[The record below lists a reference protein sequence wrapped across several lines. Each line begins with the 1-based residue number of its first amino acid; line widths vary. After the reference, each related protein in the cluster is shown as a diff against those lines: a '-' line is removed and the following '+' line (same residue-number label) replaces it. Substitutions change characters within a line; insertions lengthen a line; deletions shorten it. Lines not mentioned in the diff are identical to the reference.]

1 MNTDLAI
8 KTILFAAAASLSLI
22 AGAYAGSEG
31 YQSGPSRPI
40 VGSTALVATGSE
52 AYQMPSAAGT
62 SQTSSFV
69 LRDVGSEAT
78 PIFFGEATASSV
90 TANR

>member
-8 KTILFAAAASLSLI
+8 KTILF
-22 AGAYAGSEG
+22 
-31 YQSGPSRPI
+31 
-40 VGSTALVATGSE
+40 ATGSE

-69 LRDVGSEAT
+69 LRDVDPDDRPVDWHQADLVEAH
-78 PIFFGEATASSV
+78 
-90 TANR
+90 